1 MTVNRAWSKQTL
13 LSAVLVAGT
22 LGSASARAIGVSAVS
37 GDQTAPKPQTVTI
50 AIDQATFT
58 PGDVTVHVGDTV
70 EWVNKDIFY
79 YTSTGKHDEWRV
91 ELPSGKRGKVVMK
104 KTGSFDYYCELHP
117 NMTGHVVVKP
127 ASQP

>member
-1 MTVNRAWSKQTL
+1 MTLSRAWSKRAF

-22 LGSASARAIGVSAVS
+22 LGSVSARAIGTSVAS
-37 GDQTAPKPQTVTI
+37 GEQSAPKPQTVTI

-70 EWVNKDIFY
+70 EWVNKDVFDH
-79 YTSTGKHDEWRV
+79 TSTGKHDEWRV
-91 ELPSGKRGKVVMK
+91 ELPAGKRGKVVMK

>member
-1 MTVNRAWSKQTL
+1 MQQST
-13 LSAVLVAGT
+13 
-22 LGSASARAIGVSAVS
+22 
-37 GDQTAPKPQTVTI
+37 PKPQTVTI

-70 EWVNKDIFY
+70 EWVNKDVFDH
-79 YTSTGKHDEWRV
+79 TSTGKHDEWRV
-91 ELPSGKRGKVVMK
+91 ELPAGKRGKAVMK

-117 NMTGHVVVKP
+117 NMTGHVVVKA

>member
-1 MTVNRAWSKQTL
+1 MTLSRAWSKRAL

-22 LGSASARAIGVSAVS
+22 LGSASARAIGTSAVS
-37 GDQTAPKPQTVTI
+37 GAQSTPKPQTVTI

-70 EWVNKDIFY
+70 EWVNKDVFDH
-79 YTSTGKHDEWRV
+79 TSTGKHDEWRV
-91 ELPSGKRGKVVMK
+91 ELPAGKRGKAVMK

-117 NMTGHVVVKP
+117 NMTGHVVVKA